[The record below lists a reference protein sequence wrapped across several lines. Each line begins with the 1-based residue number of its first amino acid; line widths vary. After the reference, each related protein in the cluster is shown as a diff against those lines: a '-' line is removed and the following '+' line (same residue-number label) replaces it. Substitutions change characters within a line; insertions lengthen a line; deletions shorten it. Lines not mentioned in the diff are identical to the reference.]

1 MILLLSLYF
10 INTGTANPSHK
21 TAKENAYKNQAVW
34 DHAPEIVLCK
44 NQSVFTVK
52 DVEESVKIFKNK
64 KYKKI
69 TTRSSCNYEYE
80 IGKIKIV
87 DSKKIDTSIY
97 YGMTRLRSYI
107 DEETHQKT
115 AIAAVV
121 QLDKSY
127 GSLELLQHEL
137 GHAFGYQHYDS
148 DVLDIMYSNIQYH
161 H

>member
-1 MILLLSLYF
+1 MQ
-10 INTGTANPSHK
+10 HK
-21 TAKENAYKNQAVW
+21 TILFIIDPYSKIIYRSSFYDFITIAIFYQYWDRKSITQDCKENAYKNQAVW

-87 DSKKIDTSIY
+87 DSKK
-97 YGMTRLRSYI
+97 
-107 DEETHQKT
+107 K
-115 AIAAVV
+115 
-121 QLDKSY
+121 
-127 GSLELLQHEL
+127 
-137 GHAFGYQHYDS
+137 
-148 DVLDIMYSNIQYH
+148 
-161 H
+161 